1 MHDLTKQLID
11 KIHAQTLAGQVEWLE
26 GPGKNAYAFEA
37 DTHQISVEAT
47 GSTAVINISDH
58 DGRDLETLD
67 EEELA
72 AITASNGVDYE
83 TIVREIHTHARR
95 VALGTDDAIE
105 RILRAMGDNTPASD
119 GDESRRGWR

>member
-47 GSTAVINISDH
+47 TSTAVINISDN

-72 AITASNGVDYE
+72 AITAANGVDYE

-105 RILRAMGDNTPASD
+105 RIIRAMGDDAPSD
-119 GDESRRGWR
+119 GDEARRNWR

>member
-67 EEELA
+67 EEDRK
-72 AITASNGVDYE
+72 SV
-83 TIVREIHTHARR
+83 V
-95 VALGTDDAIE
+95 
-105 RILRAMGDNTPASD
+105 
-119 GDESRRGWR
+119 

>member
-47 GSTAVINISDH
+47 TSTAVINISDN

-72 AITASNGVDYE
+72 AITAANGVDYE

-105 RILRAMGDNTPASD
+105 RIIRAMGDDAPS
-119 GDESRRGWR
+119 GEGESRSGWR